1 MTDSTK
7 TQNFAL
13 NLRQILL
20 NRYPTLTEGARYLG
34 LNRQQLNKY
43 LNESSFPSARTLNR
57 ISQALNINIDALL
70 SDPANFLRS
79 IKDEEA
85 KLSPIEWDMQKSFK
99 QAVNRTMREEDA
111 LKAYCGDYLLIH
123 RSAISDDCFQRSLV
137 RIFQEDGKTFAKS
150 LIALRKDGQPT
161 HGIETF
167 THSSL
172 VFWNSGCLHLLRM
185 SHLGGGETDLGLM
198 ILQRPR
204 IPRVKLMYGHALTT
218 STSVSGC
225 IVPSKVIMQKVSG
238 NIIQLFRQY
247 CGIWTFDSS
256 ATNENIRDYFSNKMY
271 VD

>member
-1 MTDSTK
+1 MTDSIK
-7 TQNFAL
+7 SQNFAL

-20 NRYPTLTEGARYLG
+20 SYYPTLTEGARHLDI
-34 LNRQQLNKY
+34 NRQQLNKY
-43 LNESSFPSARTLNR
+43 LNGSSFPSARTLNR
-57 ISQALNINIDALL
+57 ISQALNIKIDALL
-70 SDPANFLRS
+70 SDPSNLNQS
-79 IKDEEA
+79 IKYEET
-85 KLSPIEWDMQKSFK
+85 KLSPIECATQEAFK
-99 QAVNRTMREEDA
+99 QAVNRNMREEEA
-111 LKAYCGDYLLIH
+111 LKAFCGDYVLIS
-123 RSAISDDCFQRSLV
+123 RSALSDDCLQKSLV

-167 THSSL
+167 THGSL

-204 IPRVKLMYGHALTT
+204 IPRAKLMYGHALTT
-218 STSVSGC
+218 SASMSGY

-238 NIIQLFRQY
+238 NLIQLCRQH
-247 CGIWTFDSS
+247 CGIWKFDSL
-256 ATNENIRDYFSNKMY
+256 AANEKVRDYFSNKMY